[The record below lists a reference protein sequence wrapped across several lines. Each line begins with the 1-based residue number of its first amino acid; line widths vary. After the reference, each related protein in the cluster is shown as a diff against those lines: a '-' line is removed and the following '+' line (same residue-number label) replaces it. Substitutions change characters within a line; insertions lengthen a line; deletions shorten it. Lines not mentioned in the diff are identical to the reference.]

1 LSRGT
6 VCKLRLAFVV
16 QLVHIVGVTAADVA
30 ADEQLDLGDGV
41 VRFIPRDGVQGATC
55 VCRAAGAY
63 R

>member
-1 LSRGT
+1 MSRGT

-16 QLVHIVGVTAADVA
+16 QLVLIVGVTAVDVA
-30 ADEQLDLGDGV
+30 ADEQLNLGDGV
-41 VRFIPRDGVQGATC
+41 VRFVSRDCVQVAIC